1 MYKIFIKNKIILI
14 TDNIQILKHI
24 NEKVLIKYQPDLN
37 EIIDLLKQFADD
49 DLHQQ
54 LILIN
59 YKLEDFYIKFYNL
72 FKVVLG
78 AGGVV
83 FNEEKDKIL
92 FILRNG
98 VWDLPKGKIDYGES
112 DEKAAIREVCEET
125 GVCDLTLVKRLEP
138 TYHIYFSN
146 NEAYLKETHWF
157 SMKAK
162 EGQPLIPQKEEKIEM
177 VKWFTQDDIKNNWDN
192 MYLSIKSLLVEN
204 KFFMLDIDSP

>member
-1 MYKIFIKNKIILI
+1 MIYKIFIKNKIILI

-112 DEKAAIREVCEET
+112 DEKAAIREVC
-125 GVCDLTLVKRLEP
+125 
-138 TYHIYFSN
+138 
-146 NEAYLKETHWF
+146 
-157 SMKAK
+157 
-162 EGQPLIPQKEEKIEM
+162 
-177 VKWFTQDDIKNNWDN
+177 
-192 MYLSIKSLLVEN
+192 
-204 KFFMLDIDSP
+204 

>member
-72 FKVVLG
+72 LR
-78 AGGVV
+78 
-83 FNEEKDKIL
+83 L
-92 FILRNG
+92 FWG
-98 VWDLPKGKIDYGES
+98 
-112 DEKAAIREVCEET
+112 
-125 GVCDLTLVKRLEP
+125 
-138 TYHIYFSN
+138 
-146 NEAYLKETHWF
+146 
-157 SMKAK
+157 
-162 EGQPLIPQKEEKIEM
+162 
-177 VKWFTQDDIKNNWDN
+177 
-192 MYLSIKSLLVEN
+192 LVE
-204 KFFMLDIDSP
+204 

>member
-24 NEKVLIKYQPDLN
+24 NEKGLIKYQPDLN

>member
-24 NEKVLIKYQPDLN
+24 NEKGLIKYQPDLN

-162 EGQPLIPQKEEKIEM
+162 EGQPLNTTKRR
-177 VKWFTQDDIKNNWDN
+177 KNRNG
-192 MYLSIKSLLVEN
+192 
-204 KFFMLDIDSP
+204 

>member
-1 MYKIFIKNKIILI
+1 M
-14 TDNIQILKHI
+14 
-24 NEKVLIKYQPDLN
+24 
-37 EIIDLLKQFADD
+37 
-49 DLHQQ
+49 
-54 LILIN
+54 
-59 YKLEDFYIKFYNL
+59 
-72 FKVVLG
+72 
-78 AGGVV
+78 
-83 FNEEKDKIL
+83 
-92 FILRNG
+92 RNG

>member
-162 EGQPLIPQKEEKIEM
+162 EGQPLIPQKEEK
-177 VKWFTQDDIKNNWDN
+177 
-192 MYLSIKSLLVEN
+192 
-204 KFFMLDIDSP
+204 

>member
-14 TDNIQILKHI
+14 TDDIHILKHI
-24 NEKVLIKYQPDLN
+24 TDRVLIKYQPNIN
-37 EIIDLLKQFADD
+37 EIIDTLKVFSDNDD
-49 DLHQQ
+49 YQQ
-54 LILIN
+54 LILIS
-59 YKLEDFYIKFYNL
+59 YELETFYIKLYNL

-83 FNEEKDKIL
+83 FNETMDKIL

-98 VWDLPKGKIDYGES
+98 VWDLPKGKIDFGES

-125 GVCDLTLVKRLEP
+125 GVCDLTLIKRLDP
-138 TYHIYFSN
+138 TLHIYFSN

-162 EGQPLIPQKEEKIEM
+162 ETLPLIPQKEEKIE
-177 VKWFTQDDIKNNWDN
+177 VVQWFTPDDIRANWDN
-192 MYLSIKSLLVEN
+192 MFLSIKSLLVSN
-204 KFFMLDIDSP
+204 NFFKL

>member
-14 TDNIQILKHI
+14 TDDIHILKHVTDR
-24 NEKVLIKYQPDLN
+24 VLIKYQPNIN
-37 EIIDLLKQFADD
+37 EILDTLKDFSDNDD
-49 DLHQQ
+49 YQQ
-54 LILIN
+54 LILIS
-59 YKLEDFYIKFYNL
+59 YELESFYIKFYNL

-83 FNEEKDKIL
+83 FTETMDKIL

-98 VWDLPKGKIDYGES
+98 VWDLPKGKIDFGES

-125 GVCDLTLVKRLEP
+125 GVCDLTLIKRLDH
-138 TYHIYFSN
+138 TLHIYFSN

-162 EGQPLIPQKEEKIEM
+162 ENQPLIPQKEEKIE
-177 VKWFTQDDIKNNWDN
+177 VVQWFTPDDIRANWDN
-192 MYLSIKSLLVEN
+192 MFLSIKSLLVSN
-204 KFFMLDIDSP
+204 NFFKL